1 MDINSIKSIKPGNQL
16 PKKLLAIFVSVAVII
31 GSFIYLNSVNDS
43 AKDTVDIVVVKASG
57 GIPANTLITKDN
69 IGKYSIIRKEFNDDM
84 ITYDKVDSILNKYS
98 LYYLRTG
105 LLSIMISLRT
115 KNRVILNGCMIWK
128 RIMKFLP

>member
-57 GIPANTLITKDN
+57 GIPATLSLQKIILGN
-69 IGKYSIIRKEFNDDM
+69 I
-84 ITYDKVDSILNKYS
+84 
-98 LYYLRTG
+98 
-105 LLSIMISLRT
+105 LLSE
-115 KNRVILNGCMIWK
+115 KNLM
-128 RIMKFLP
+128 MT